1 MAEAGEHTPEPINWR
16 GTTMRRPTTE
26 LRLNSRGQLR
36 TVHDLETSGNEAMAR
51 PPGN

>member
-1 MAEAGEHTPEPINWR
+1 MGEAREHTSEPINWR
-16 GTTMRRPTTE
+16 GTTMSWPTTE

-36 TVHDLETSGNEAMAR
+36 TVHNHESRGNEAMAR